1 MPSLKEIRKR
11 IQSVNSTMQITSAM
25 KMVAA
30 AKLKRSQ
37 DAISNLR
44 PYANK
49 MKEVL
54 GRASANLP
62 AAQNGLT
69 AVRPLKK
76 VLLIAITSNRGLCGA
91 FNNNVIKQ
99 TQNLRVQY
107 QADGLEV
114 QVLALG
120 KKAYDAFAK
129 MGVLAQI
136 TTDLP
141 YLIYDNFSF
150 QKVSGVADNLAK
162 HFMANHFDRV
172 VLVHNSFKNAVTQV
186 INTQQYLPILPVV
199 DSSLLSANSD
209 YIFEPSAVQ
218 ILDTLLPKLLRVQLY
233 SAILDSLAAEH
244 AARMTAMHNATDNAK
259 SLKKGLTIAY
269 NKARQAAITREISE
283 IVAGSEA
290 QA

>member
-99 TQNLRVQY
+99 TQNLRAQY
-107 QADGLEV
+107 QVEGSEV

-129 MGVLAQI
+129 MGVLAQM

-162 HFMANHFDRV
+162 HFIANHFDRV

-199 DSSLLSANSD
+199 ESSLLSANSD

>member
-99 TQNLRVQY
+99 TQNLRAQY
-107 QADGLEV
+107 QAEGSEV

-129 MGVLAQI
+129 MGVLAQM

-233 SAILDSLAAEH
+233 SAVLDSLAAEH

>member
-99 TQNLRVQY
+99 TQNLRAQY
-107 QADGLEV
+107 QVEGSEV

-233 SAILDSLAAEH
+233 SAVLDSLAAEH

-290 QA
+290 QR